1 MAKYLINT
9 PESFQEFMDYVR
21 ENDWEQ
27 IVINTYRDGKEFLVL
42 EDGNEYCLSYDPKVY
57 SDYAKQS
64 NSNPNQLK
72 YDPVIFGKDQT
83 ENIVSVVAEET
94 TAYIYREVDGKVTCD
109 VKVAKPWIIGTGKPK
124 MGGKSLNGNL
134 FYKYFKEFDSFEEY
148 KKTKGMMYGKGL
160 EFYSV
165 NDLGEAYMATS
176 GVTYFKGMKF
186 EDVSV
191 LSFDIETTGLHADA
205 PDAKVLLISNTYR
218 NSAGKIEKRMFSID
232 DYSYE
237 TELLLAW
244 ESYVQYKNPS
254 IIIGHNIYGFDL
266 PYLNTRMDQLGQ
278 RSLILGR
285 DNSNIKF
292 AEKPSRKRKD
302 GSQEYDY
309 FKVRIHG
316 REVIDTWFL
325 SINYDNVR
333 KQYPSLGLKQIIKW
347 EYDHA
352 LELGDQM
359 SNLQKRLCNLQKSR
373 VFYDGG
379 KIRDNWDNL
388 EERAKI
394 KKYCQDDSDE
404 ALFLYDLMAPGV
416 FYQTQSMPKTF
427 QAMTESAAG
436 TQINSLMVRNYL
448 QEGHSLPRAD
458 EQQAYVGA
466 ISFGIPGRYANTAK
480 WDVASLYPS
489 IMIQYEVCDIKKDPK
504 KYFLRVVKYF
514 TEERLKNKKL
524 AKETGEQY
532 YLDMSEGQKITINS
546 MYGFLGSKG
555 LLFNSPSWAA
565 FITEKGREILNI
577 ACEWATG
584 KNLEYWKN
592 KVTEEGEPDAKED

>member
-1 MAKYLINT
+1 M
-9 PESFQEFMDYVR
+9 EYVG
-21 ENDWEQ
+21 ENNWGFCITTFNQDS
-27 IVINTYRDGKEFLVL
+27 VTLPDGNTYLL
-42 EDGNEYCLSYDPKVY
+42 EY
-57 SDYAKQS
+57 SDKLE
-64 NSNPNQLK
+64 NSPNQLKSSSTEMTSLK

-83 ENIVSVVAEET
+83 ENIVSIVAEET
-94 TAYIYREVDGKVTCD
+94 TAYIYREVGGKVSCE

-124 MGGKSLNGNL
+124 IGGKTLAGNL
-134 FYKYFKEFDSFEEY
+134 FYKYYKEFDTFEEY

-205 PDAKVLLISNTYR
+205 DDAKVLLISNTFR
-218 NSAGKIEKRMFSID
+218 NSAREIEKKLFSID
-232 DYSYE
+232 EWRNDE
-237 TELLLAW
+237 RQMIRGW
-244 ESYVQYKNPS
+244 CGWVRKMNPS

-266 PYLNTRMDQLGQ
+266 PYLNVRLQSYGESGLP
-278 RSLILGR
+278 IAR
-285 DNSNIKF
+285 DHSDLQF
-292 AEKPSRKRKD
+292 AAKPSRKRKD

-309 FKVRIHG
+309 FKVRCHG
-316 REVIDTWFL
+316 REIIDTWFL
-325 SINYDNVR
+325 AINYDNVR
-333 KQYPSLGLKQIIKW
+333 KQYPSLGLKPIIAW
-347 EYDHA
+347 EYNNA
-352 LELGDQM
+352 RELGDKM
-359 SNLQKRLCNLQKSR
+359 SNLQKRLCDLQKSR

-379 KIRDNWDNL
+379 KIRDNWGNL

-394 KKYCQDDSDE
+394 KKYCRDDSDE
-404 ALFLYDLMAPGV
+404 ALFLYDLMAPAL

-427 QAMTESAAG
+427 QSMVESATG

-458 EQQAYVGA
+458 EQQTYVGA
-466 ISFGIPGRYANTAK
+466 ISFGIPGRYTNTAK

-504 KYFLRVVKYF
+504 KYFLKVVKYF
-514 TEERLKNKKL
+514 TAERLKNKQL
-524 AKETGEQY
+524 AKETGIQY
-532 YLDMSEGQKITINS
+532 YHDLSESMKLTINS

-555 LLFNSPSWAA
+555 LLFNSPAWAA

-577 ACEWATG
+577 ACKWATG
-584 KNLEYWKN
+584 KNLDYWKN
-592 KVTEEGEPDAKED
+592 KVSGEEESDE